1 MYRIVMY
8 SFVAVLF
15 VACATDTTNNTEES
29 TGPPEQLPIMEDP
42 VIVTFDSIQAEE
54 AQTPEIDSMAIIRD
68 IEGSSN
74 FTRKGGNPDE
84 LENHAFIN
92 QEEIATYTNLAKKS
106 FKCMG
111 NEPFWNI
118 EIKGEELI
126 FHQMGYKKEVYPLTP
141 TQIKADRLI
150 YSVKEKSGKNNIQ
163 VELLKMPCEDDMSGL
178 PFAYSIILV
187 KNGKR
192 FQGCA
197 KEILN

>member
-1 MYRIVMY
+1 MYRIAIY
-8 SFVAVLF
+8 SFALTLF
-15 VACATDTTNNTEES
+15 VACATDATNNTAENTS
-29 TGPPEQLPIMEDP
+29 PPEQLPIIEDP

-68 IEGSSN
+68 IEGSNN

-84 LENHAFIN
+84 LENHAFTN
-92 QEEIATYTNLAKKS
+92 NEEIAAYTTLAKKS

-118 EIKGEELI
+118 EIKGEELM
-126 FHQMGYKKEVYPLTP
+126 FHQMGYEKEVYPLTP
-141 TQIKADRLI
+141 TQIKTDRLI

-163 VELLKMPCEDDMSGL
+163 VELLKMPCEDDMSGQ
-178 PFAYSIILV
+178 PFAYSVIMV

-197 KEILN
+197 KEILK